1 MLTVLGLG
9 AAEEIV
15 YRQLVSCARATAADL
30 AAATGQPV
38 AAVTST
44 LDGLVARGLAV
55 TDPAGTATAAP
66 PAVALGALVR
76 QSATTCGRPSGSWS
90 GSSTSI
96 GRPRSRCR
104 RAVSP
109 R

>member
-38 AAVTST
+38 EAVSAT
-44 LDGLVARGLAV
+44 LDRLVERGLAV
-55 TDPAGTATAAP
+55 ADPAGT
-66 PAVALGALVR
+66 VD
-76 QSATTCGRPSGSWS
+76 
-90 GSSTSI
+90 
-96 GRPRSRCR
+96 R
-104 RAVSP
+104 RAAGRRARRARP
-109 R
+109 PGRRRPA